1 MTSQTRRFV
10 PVTCSAKGI
19 DAAGCRA
26 LADTSNRMAQ
36 AFARTAAAKRIKD
49 NAINPGLI
57 DAPIP
62 RFLRASAG
70 AEKGAPAVPLGRL

>member
-1 MTSQTRRFV
+1 V
-10 PVTCSAKGI
+10 PVTGSAKGI
-19 DAAGCRA
+19 DAAGSRA

-36 AFARTAAAKRIKD
+36 AFARTAAAKCVRV
-49 NAINPGLI
+49 NAITPGLI
-57 DAPIP
+57 DVPLP